1 VVTDTVS
8 FVVEPTEA
16 GQRLDKVVISRVPG
30 LGRRRATEL
39 FARGRVSVDGR
50 RAQKGDPARPGER
63 IVVEL
68 GGPDHARPDP
78 EAPLSIVLE
87 TAHYVIA
94 DKPAGQPSAPLSGE
108 ETGTLA
114 NALVARYP
122 EMAEIGFTR
131 REPGLIHR
139 LDTETSGLIAAARSP
154 VAFERLRQAL
164 AQGAIDKRYL
174 AVVASDGL
182 PDTGVVEH
190 PLAQDRRHPER
201 VLVCANEEVRGARR
215 AVTRYRVLERG
226 ARFALVEVSAP
237 RAFRHQVRAHLAS
250 IGHPIAGDVVYG
262 GPELAQLGRRHALHA
277 SRLAWPGEAPIAGFD
292 VDCPLPD
299 ALRTLL
305 AG

>member
-1 VVTDTVS
+1 MTDTVS

-39 FARGRVSVDGR
+39 FARGRVSVEGR

-63 IVVEL
+63 VVVEL

-87 TAHYVIA
+87 TADYVIA
-94 DKPAGQPSAPLSGE
+94 DKPSGQPSAPLSGE

-122 EMAEIGFTR
+122 EMAEIGFSR

-139 LDTETSGLIAAARSP
+139 LDTETSGLIIAARSP
-154 VAFERLRQAL
+154 TAFERLRQAL
-164 AQGAIDKRYL
+164 ARGEIDKRYL
-174 AVVASDGL
+174 AVVASEGL
-182 PDTGVVEH
+182 PDTGSIEH

-201 VLVCANEEVRGARR
+201 VVVCANEDFRGARR
-215 AVTRYRVLERG
+215 AVTRYRVLERA
-226 ARFALVEVSAP
+226 ARFALLEISAP

-250 IGHPIAGDVVYG
+250 IGHPIAGDLVYG
-262 GPELAQLGRRHALHA
+262 GPEVAGLGRRHALHA
-277 SRLAWPGEAPIAGFD
+277 SHLAWPGDATLAGFD
-292 VDCPLPD
+292 LDCPLPEELRA
-299 ALRTLL
+299 ALAT
-305 AG
+305 